1 MIVAVDPEK
10 FRDFN
15 GIWTLDLCVTP
26 LVLYQL
32 SYEDPTLGPAGV
44 NYQNFYKCNLQVQLS
59 FSDSKTIATLVNHT
73 LTGKR
78 NKTQ

>member
-1 MIVAVDPEK
+1 MIVAVDPKK

-44 NYQNFYKCNLQVQLS
+44 NLIKLLQV
-59 FSDSKTIATLVNHT
+59 
-73 LTGKR
+73 
-78 NKTQ
+78 